1 MLFRSLLE
9 YTDILL
15 VDIKHINSDEHKR
28 LTGYPNENILDLC
41 EYLSELGKPVW
52 IRHVLVPGITDDDKY
67 LKELG
72 KYIKTLK
79 NVEKV
84 EVLPYH
90 TMGVRKYKEMGIKYR
105 LEGVEPPTADRI
117 ENAEK
122 LLCVADY
129 KGYLTWKPGINT
141 KEQGL

>member
-1 MLFRSLLE
+1 MS
-9 YTDILL
+9 
-15 VDIKHINSDEHKR
+15 K
-28 LTGYPNENILDLC
+28 
-41 EYLSELGKPVW
+41 
-52 IRHVLVPGITDDDKY
+52 
-67 LKELG
+67 
-72 KYIKTLK
+72 
-79 NVEKV
+79 KV

-141 KEQGL
+141 KGARALSRYLRKAEVIMVSAFLIAK